1 MTAQQR
7 NERGHAMNL
16 PRRQFLRLSAAV
28 FMLPVSARVAASQ
41 SYPTRPVRIVSG
53 YPPGGI
59 NDLYAR
65 LIGQWLSERLGQQFI
80 VENRTGAGGNL
91 AADAVVRAP
100 GDGYTLLLATSGDT
114 WNASLYDN
122 LKFDFIRDSA
132 AVASI
137 ARAPGVLVVHP
148 SVPVQSVPELLAYAK
163 ANPGKLTVA
172 TAGIGSAPHMFWE
185 LFHSLTGADLLHV
198 PYRGGGPALTDLL
211 GGQVQVYFGTMAST
225 LIHVKSGKLRALG
238 VTSATR
244 ALLLPDVPTIAESVP
259 GYEASIFVGI
269 TAPRATSPEI
279 VRMLNEAINLGLAD
293 PRLMQRISELGD
305 TPLPQSSQ
313 AFGKLIVEETEK
325 WRKVVKSAGIRAE

>member
-1 MTAQQR
+1 MEMSR
-7 NERGHAMNL
+7 RHAL
-16 PRRQFLRLSAAV
+16 HVPAAV
-28 FMLPVSARVAASQ
+28 AMLAAGTRFARAQ

-65 LIGQWLSERLGQQFI
+65 LIGQWLSERHGQQFI

-91 AADAVVRAP
+91 AADAVVRAAP
-100 GDGYTLLLATSGDT
+100 DGYTLLLATSGDT

-122 LKFDFIRDSA
+122 LKFDFARDSA

-148 SVPVQSVPELLAYAK
+148 SVAAQSVPELLAYAK

-198 PYRGGGPALTDLL
+198 PYRGGGPALIDLL

-225 LIHVKSGKLRALG
+225 LIHVRSGRLRALA
-238 VTSATR
+238 VTSAQR
-244 ALLLPDVPTIAESVP
+244 ATLLPDVPAMAETVP
-259 GYEASIFVGI
+259 GYEASIFVGV
-269 TAPRATSPEI
+269 TAPRATSREI
-279 VRMLNEAINLGLAD
+279 VRTLNEAITLGLAD
-293 PRLMQRISELGD
+293 PRLSQRIAEFGD
-305 TPLPQSSQ
+305 TPLPLSPQ

-325 WRKVVKSAGIRAE
+325 WRKVVKTAGIRAE

>member
-1 MTAQQR
+1 
-7 NERGHAMNL
+7 MNL
-16 PRRQFLRLSAAV
+16 PRRQFLHLGAAAL
-28 FMLPVSARVAASQ
+28 MLPVSARVAAAQ

-148 SVPVQSVPELLAYAK
+148 SVPVQSVPDLLAYAR

-225 LIHVKSGKLRALG
+225 LIHVTSGKLRALA

-244 ALLLPDVPTIAESVP
+244 APLLPDVPAMAESVP
-259 GYEASIFVGI
+259 DYEASIFVGI
-269 TAPRATSPEI
+269 TAPRATSAEI
-279 VRMLNEAINLGLAD
+279 VRTLNEAITLGLSD
-293 PRLMQRISELGD
+293 PRLKQRIGELGD
-305 TPLPQSSQ
+305 TPLSLSPQ

>member
-1 MTAQQR
+1 
-7 NERGHAMNL
+7 MNF
-16 PRRQFLRLSAAV
+16 PRRRFLRLATAAIA
-28 FMLPVSARVAASQ
+28 LPAVSRLAAAQ

-59 NDLYAR
+59 NDIYAR

-80 VENRTGAGGNL
+80 VENRTGAGGTL
-91 AADAVVRAP
+91 AADAVTRSP
-100 GDGYTLLLATSGDT
+100 PDGYMLLLATSGDT
-114 WNASLYDN
+114 WNTSLYDN
-122 LKFDFIRDSA
+122 LKYDFGRDSA

-185 LFHSLTGADLLHV
+185 LFRSLTGADLLHV
-198 PYRGGGPALTDLL
+198 PYRGGGPALIDLL

-225 LIHVKSGKLRALG
+225 LIHVKSGKLRALA
-238 VTSATR
+238 VTSAER
-244 ALLLPDVPTIAESVP
+244 APLLPDVPAMAETVP

-279 VRMLNEAINLGLAD
+279 VRALNEAVTLGLAD
-293 PRLMQRISELGD
+293 PRLKQRISELGD
-305 TPLPQSSQ
+305 TPLSLSSQ
-313 AFGKLIVEETEK
+313 AFGKLIAEETEK

>member
-1 MTAQQR
+1 MDQ
-7 NERGHAMNL
+7 
-16 PRRQFLRLSAAV
+16 PRRQFLRLTAAAIV
-28 FMLPVSARVAASQ
+28 LPAVSRVAAAQ
-41 SYPTRPVRIVSG
+41 SYPVRPVRIVSG

-80 VENRTGAGGNL
+80 VESRTGAGGNL
-91 AADAVVRAP
+91 AADAVVRAAP
-100 GDGYTLLLATSGDT
+100 DGYTLLLATSGDT

-122 LKFDFIRDSA
+122 LKFDFARDSA

-148 SVPVQSVPELLAYAK
+148 SVVAQSVPELLAYAK

-198 PYRGGGPALTDLL
+198 PYRGGGPALIDLL

-225 LIHVKSGKLRALG
+225 LIHVRSGRLRALA
-238 VTSATR
+238 VTSAQR
-244 ALLLPDVPTIAESVP
+244 ATLLPDVPAMAETVP
-259 GYEASIFVGI
+259 GYEASIFVGV
-269 TAPRATSPEI
+269 TAPRATSPDI
-279 VRMLNEAINLGLAD
+279 IRTLNEAITLGLAG
-293 PRLMQRISELGD
+293 PRLSQRIAEWGD
-305 TPLPQSSQ
+305 TPLPLSPQ

-325 WRKVVKSAGIRAE
+325 WRKVVKTAGIRAE

>member
-1 MTAQQR
+1 MD
-7 NERGHAMNL
+7 H
-16 PRRQFLRLSAAV
+16 PRRQFLRLATAAIA
-28 FMLPVSARVAASQ
+28 LPAVSCVAAAQ

-59 NDLYAR
+59 NDIYAR
-65 LIGQWLSERLGQQFI
+65 LIAQWLSERLGQQFI
-80 VENRTGAGGNL
+80 VENRTGAGGTL
-91 AADAVVRAP
+91 AADAVTRSP
-100 GDGYTLLLATSGDT
+100 PDGYMLLLATSGDT
-114 WNASLYDN
+114 WNTSLYDT
-122 LKFDFIRDSA
+122 LKYDFGRDSA

-185 LFHSLTGADLLHV
+185 LFRSLTGADLLHV

-244 ALLLPDVPTIAESVP
+244 ALLLPDVPAIAESVP
-259 GYEASIFVGI
+259 GYEASIFVGV
-269 TAPRATSPEI
+269 TAPRATSAEI
-279 VRMLNEAINLGLAD
+279 VRMLNETINLGLAD
-293 PRLMQRISELGD
+293 SRLKQRIRELGD

-313 AFGKLIVEETEK
+313 AFGKLIAEETEK

>member
-1 MTAQQR
+1 MEMSR
-7 NERGHAMNL
+7 RHAL
-16 PRRQFLRLSAAV
+16 HVPAAV
-28 FMLPVSARVAASQ
+28 AMLAAGTRFARAQ

-91 AADAVVRAP
+91 AADAVVRAAP
-100 GDGYTLLLATSGDT
+100 DGYTLLLATSGDT

-122 LKFDFIRDSA
+122 LKFDFARDSA

-148 SVPVQSVPELLAYAK
+148 SVAAQSVPELLAYAK

-198 PYRGGGPALTDLL
+198 PYRGGGPALIDLL

-225 LIHVKSGKLRALG
+225 LIHVRSGRLRALA
-238 VTSATR
+238 VTSAQR
-244 ALLLPDVPTIAESVP
+244 ATLLPDVPAMAETVP
-259 GYEASIFVGI
+259 GYEASIFVGV
-269 TAPRATSPEI
+269 TAPRATSREI
-279 VRMLNEAINLGLAD
+279 VRTLNEAITLGLAD
-293 PRLMQRISELGD
+293 PRLAQRIADFGA
-305 TPLPQSSQ
+305 TPLPLSPQ

-325 WRKVVKSAGIRAE
+325 WRKVVKTAGIRAE

>member
-1 MTAQQR
+1 MD
-7 NERGHAMNL
+7 H
-16 PRRQFLRLSAAV
+16 PRRQFLRLAAAAIV
-28 FMLPVSARVAASQ
+28 LPAVSRLAAAQ

-91 AADAVVRAP
+91 AADAVVRAAR
-100 GDGYTLLLATSGDT
+100 DGYMLLLATSGDT
-114 WNASLYDN
+114 WNTSLYDN
-122 LKFDFIRDSA
+122 LKFDFARDSA

-148 SVPVQSVPELLAYAK
+148 SVAAQSVPELLAYAK

-198 PYRGGGPALTDLL
+198 PYRGGGPALIDLL

-225 LIHVKSGKLRALG
+225 LIHVRSGRLRALA
-238 VTSATR
+238 VTSAQR
-244 ALLLPDVPTIAESVP
+244 ATLLPDVPAMAETVP
-259 GYEASIFVGI
+259 GYEASIFVGV
-269 TAPRATSPEI
+269 TAPRATSREI
-279 VRMLNEAINLGLAD
+279 VRTLNEAITLGLAD
-293 PRLMQRISELGD
+293 PRLSQRIAEFGD
-305 TPLPQSSQ
+305 TPLPLSPQ

-325 WRKVVKSAGIRAE
+325 WRKVVKTAGIPAE

>member
-1 MTAQQR
+1 MD
-7 NERGHAMNL
+7 H
-16 PRRQFLRLSAAV
+16 PRRQFLRLTAAAIV
-28 FMLPVSARVAASQ
+28 LPAVSRVAAAQ
-41 SYPTRPVRIVSG
+41 SYPVRPVRIVSG

-80 VENRTGAGGNL
+80 VESRTGAGGNL
-91 AADAVVRAP
+91 AADAVVRAAP
-100 GDGYTLLLATSGDT
+100 DGYTLLLATSGDT

-122 LKFDFIRDSA
+122 LKFDFARDSA

-148 SVPVQSVPELLAYAK
+148 SVVAQSVPELLAYAK

-198 PYRGGGPALTDLL
+198 PYRGGGPALIDLL

-225 LIHVKSGKLRALG
+225 LIHVRSGRLRALA
-238 VTSATR
+238 VTSAQR
-244 ALLLPDVPTIAESVP
+244 ATLLPDVPAMAETVP
-259 GYEASIFVGI
+259 GYEASIFVGV
-269 TAPRATSPEI
+269 TAPRATSPDI
-279 VRMLNEAINLGLAD
+279 IRTLNEAITLGLAG
-293 PRLMQRISELGD
+293 PRLSQRIAEWGD
-305 TPLPQSSQ
+305 TPLPLSPQ

-325 WRKVVKSAGIRAE
+325 WRKVVKTAGIRAE

>member
-1 MTAQQR
+1 
-7 NERGHAMNL
+7 
-16 PRRQFLRLSAAV
+16 
-28 FMLPVSARVAASQ
+28 VAAAQ

-59 NDLYAR
+59 NDIYAR
-65 LIGQWLSERLGQQFI
+65 LIAQWLSERLGQQFI
-80 VENRTGAGGNL
+80 VENRTGAGGTL
-91 AADAVVRAP
+91 AADAVTRSP
-100 GDGYTLLLATSGDT
+100 PDGYMLLLATSGDT
-114 WNASLYDN
+114 WNTSLYDT
-122 LKFDFIRDSA
+122 LKYDFGRDSA

-185 LFHSLTGADLLHV
+185 LFRSLTGPDLLHV

-244 ALLLPDVPTIAESVP
+244 ALLLPDVPAIAESVP
-259 GYEASIFVGI
+259 GYEASIFVGV
-269 TAPRATSPEI
+269 TAPRATSAEI
-279 VRMLNEAINLGLAD
+279 VRMLNETINLGLAD
-293 PRLMQRISELGD
+293 SRLKQRIRELGD

-313 AFGKLIVEETEK
+313 AFGKLIAEETEK